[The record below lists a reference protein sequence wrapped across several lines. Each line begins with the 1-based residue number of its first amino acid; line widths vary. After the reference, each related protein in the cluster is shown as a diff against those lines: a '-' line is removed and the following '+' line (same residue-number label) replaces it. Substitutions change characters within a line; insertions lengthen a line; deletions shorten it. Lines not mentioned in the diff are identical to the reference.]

1 MHTLLLALSL
11 YSHACHIKLPG
22 GYAQNDRAYYYDEV
36 IYIYIFIVINQG
48 AFIQVQNFLYQC

>member
-1 MHTLLLALSL
+1 LLLALSL